1 MTLRPLFSRTVAALV
16 ALLFAMTLPFSSTF
30 AASGSSTNAGKLARS
45 VQATKRRSAGRVVR
59 RKKARVASKRG
70 SIKRKARKPRSTKKV
85 ARKRVRRTFHLNGSG
100 RKASRKLRK
109 SKRGVS
115 SKKRWVVRSRKM
127 VKVARGPVEPKL
139 IKAAYS
145 AIETGKL
152 KTKAQFECI
161 PDELKAVLGQVAA
174 KWGTVT
180 VNSSHRTRAH
190 NRKVG
195 GKRRSFHLKCQAADF
210 SVAGSHR
217 GIVAFLKKHPLV
229 GGYKR
234 YRAGHFHIDVGPKRT
249 W

>member
-1 MTLRPLFSRTVAALV
+1 MTLKILSGLL
-16 ALLFAMTLPFSSTF
+16 ALLFVLALPFGTAHS
-30 AASGSSTNAGKLARS
+30 ASGSSTNAGKLARTAKAA
-45 VQATKRRSAGRVVR
+45 QRRAGGRVVR
-59 RKKARVASKRG
+59 RKKARVTSKRG
-70 SIKRKARKPRSTKKV
+70 SIKRKARKGTKKV
-85 ARKRVRRTFHLNGSG
+85 ARKRVRRTFHLKGSG
-100 RKASRKLRK
+100 RKASRKMRKASRKMRK
-109 SKRGVS
+109 SKRRVP
-115 SKKRWVVRSRKM
+115 SKKRQVVRSRKM
-127 VKVARGPVEPKL
+127 AKIARGPVEPKL
-139 IKAAYS
+139 VKAAYS

-210 SVAGSHR
+210 SVVGSHR
-217 GIVAFLKKHPLV
+217 GIVAFLRKHPLV